1 MDRQYAIY
9 AAEQAKTLLAIDSP
23 TGYTARAAEW
33 VKDAF
38 AVMGYAARITTK
50 GGVLIDLGGEDTNDA
65 LLLQAHTD
73 TLGARVAEVKGNGR
87 LRVTALGGMRA
98 ENGELRLPH
107 TCVNIRIT
115 KPVEIYP
122 ELSPVV
128 GQIYPAERYSPP
140 TSTKRYGYVIKSGG
154 KRINIRA
161 DECVEV

>member
-1 MDRQYAIY
+1 MKQELVKLICPQCRKEFCRSQSYLRQYG
-9 AAEQAKTLLAIDSP
+9 K
-23 TGYTARAAEW
+23 YTPCCSKACKGANIKATRAAGR
-33 VKDAF
+33 
-38 AVMGYAARITTK
+38 MRQ
-50 GGVLIDLGGEDTNDA
+50 GE
-65 LLLQAHTD
+65 
-73 TLGARVAEVKGNGR
+73 R
-87 LRVTALGGMRA
+87 MRA

-107 TCVNIRIT
+107 SRVNIRIT

-140 TSTKRYGYVIKSGG
+140 TSTKRYGYVIQSGG

>member
-1 MDRQYAIY
+1 MKQELVKLICPQCGKELYRTPSYLRQYNTYKPCCSPKCRNANIK
-9 AAEQAKTLLAIDSP
+9 AVRAEGHIQ
-23 TGYTARAAEW
+23 R
-33 VKDAF
+33 
-38 AVMGYAARITTK
+38 
-50 GGVLIDLGGEDTNDA
+50 GE
-65 LLLQAHTD
+65 
-73 TLGARVAEVKGNGR
+73 R
-87 LRVTALGGMRA
+87 MRA

-107 TCVNIRIT
+107 SRVNIRIT

-140 TSTKRYGYVIKSGG
+140 TSTKRYGYVIQSGG

>member
-1 MDRQYAIY
+1 MKQELVKLICPQCGKEFCRSQSYLRQYG
-9 AAEQAKTLLAIDSP
+9 K
-23 TGYTARAAEW
+23 YTPCCSKACKDANIKATRAAGR
-33 VKDAF
+33 
-38 AVMGYAARITTK
+38 MQR
-50 GGVLIDLGGEDTNDA
+50 GE
-65 LLLQAHTD
+65 
-73 TLGARVAEVKGNGR
+73 R
-87 LRVTALGGMRA
+87 MRA

-107 TCVNIRIT
+107 TRVNIRIT

-140 TSTKRYGYVIKSGG
+140 TSTKRYGYVIQSGG

>member
-1 MDRQYAIY
+1 MRQ
-9 AAEQAKTLLAIDSP
+9 
-23 TGYTARAAEW
+23 
-33 VKDAF
+33 
-38 AVMGYAARITTK
+38 
-50 GGVLIDLGGEDTNDA
+50 GE
-65 LLLQAHTD
+65 
-73 TLGARVAEVKGNGR
+73 R
-87 LRVTALGGMRA
+87 MRD

-107 TCVNIRIT
+107 SRVNIRIT

-140 TSTKRYGYVIKSGG
+140 TSTKRYGCVIKSGG